1 MNYNEEVLF
10 DIMLCRWWMDLGLV
24 QEIPVVRDQVM
35 KWYMWSMTAVQ
46 GCSFSRY
53 RVEITKIIALVY
65 VVDDIFDLVGTL
77 EELSLFTEAV
87 KV

>member
-1 MNYNEEVLF
+1 
-10 DIMLCRWWMDLGLV
+10 MDLGLA
-24 QEIPVVRDQVM
+24 QQIPVARDQVL
-35 KWYMWSMTAVQ
+35 KWYMWSMTALQ

-65 VVDDIFDLVGTL
+65 VVDDIFDLVGTP

>member
-1 MNYNEEVLF
+1 
-10 DIMLCRWWMDLGLV
+10 
-24 QEIPVVRDQVM
+24 VRDQVL
-35 KWYMWSMTAVQ
+35 KWYMWSMTALQ

-77 EELSLFTEAV
+77 EELSLFTEEV
-87 KV
+87 KM

>member
-1 MNYNEEVLF
+1 
-10 DIMLCRWWMDLGLV
+10 MDLGLV
-24 QEIPVVRDQVM
+24 KEIPVVRDQVL
-35 KWYMWSMTAVQ
+35 KWYMWSMTALQ

-65 VVDDIFDLVGTL
+65 VVDDIFDLVGTP